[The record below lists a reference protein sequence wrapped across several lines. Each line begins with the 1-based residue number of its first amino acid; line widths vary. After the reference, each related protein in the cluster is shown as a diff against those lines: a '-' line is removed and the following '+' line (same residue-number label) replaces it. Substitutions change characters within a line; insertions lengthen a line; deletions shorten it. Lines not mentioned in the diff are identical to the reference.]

1 VLRCNCI
8 CVHFSHHL
16 FQTENFTTIHIFID
30 TNDNNDDNNNDEKLT
45 KRRALRRENKQNLAA
60 HLSLFYTHTQ
70 HVLALPPRL
79 HPA

>member
-1 VLRCNCI
+1 MLRCNCI
-8 CVHFSHHL
+8 CVHFSSFSNGKLHY
-16 FQTENFTTIHIFID
+16 NSIFID